1 MHNLPRDHAEAIL
14 TIPPSSGF
22 ESADLHKGPMDV
34 SGTAASGL
42 LYGANVHANGIRQ
55 HYLRFGGSG
64 PAIIIV
70 PGISTTAAQWAFI
83 AERLCSGYDVFVL
96 DVRGRGLSESGTH
109 LDYSLNACA
118 SDLVGF
124 AEALGIGTYTL
135 LGHSMGGR
143 IGIRAARK
151 HPSSIDQL
159 ILVDPPVSGP
169 GRRAYPISI
178 EPLLE
183 LLQSAKRGE
192 VDADLRSP
200 SAPRWPEQH
209 IRARAE
215 WMHTCDERALVEGHK
230 GFHSDDIH
238 TDLANLGVP
247 TALIVAGRGD
257 VIRPEDEKEIRGL
270 LPSVTIKKLE
280 GAGHQMQ
287 IDDTEGFL
295 SIVEDLL
302 AHRRDRCDS
311 RMSSFGN

>member
-1 MHNLPRDHAEAIL
+1 
-14 TIPPSSGF
+14 
-22 ESADLHKGPMDV
+22 V
-34 SGTAASGL
+34 SGATASGL
-42 LYGANVHANGIRQ
+42 LYGANVRANGIRQ

-83 AERLCSGYDVFVL
+83 AERLCSGHDIFVL
-96 DVRGRGLSESGTH
+96 DVRGRGLSESGAH
-109 LDYSLNACA
+109 LDYSLDACA
-118 SDLVGF
+118 SDLVSF

-135 LGHSMGGR
+135 IGHSMGGR
-143 IGIRAARK
+143 IGIRAARWR
-151 HPSSIDQL
+151 PSSIDQL

-169 GRRAYPISI
+169 GRRAYPIPV
-178 EPLLE
+178 EPLLK
-183 LLQSAKRGE
+183 LLRSAKRGE
-192 VDADLRSP
+192 VDAELRSS

-215 WMHTCDERALVEGHK
+215 WMHTCDERALIESHK
-230 GFHSDDIH
+230 GFHHDDIH
-238 TDLANLGVP
+238 RDLANLDVP

-270 LPSVTIKKLE
+270 LPSLTIKNLQ

-295 SIVEDLL
+295 AIVQELL
-302 AHRRDRCDS
+302 VRQHARSDGG
-311 RMSSFGN
+311 MSTFEN

>member
-1 MHNLPRDHAEAIL
+1 MNR
-14 TIPPSSGF
+14 
-22 ESADLHKGPMDV
+22 
-34 SGTAASGL
+34 AASGL
-42 LYGANVHANGIRQ
+42 PYGANVRANGIRQ
-55 HYLRFGGSG
+55 HYLRFGGAG

-96 DVRGRGLSESGTH
+96 DVRGRGLSESRAH
-109 LDYSLNACA
+109 LDYSLDACA
-118 SDLVGF
+118 SDLIGF
-124 AEALGIGTYTL
+124 AEALGISTYTL

-143 IGIRAARK
+143 IGIRAARWR
-151 HPSSIDQL
+151 PSSIDQL

-169 GRRAYPISI
+169 GRRAYPIPI
-178 EPLLE
+178 EPLLK

-192 VDADLRSP
+192 VDSDLRSP

-215 WMHTCDERALVEGHK
+215 WMHTCDERALIESHK
-230 GFHSDDIH
+230 GFHHDDIH
-238 TDLANLGVP
+238 RDLAGLDVP

-257 VIRPEDEKEIRGL
+257 VIQPEDEEEIRRL
-270 LPSVTIKKLE
+270 LPSVTIRKLE

-295 SIVEDLL
+295 SIVQGLL
-302 AHRRDRCDS
+302 VRRRDRSDG
-311 RMSSFGN
+311 RMSTFED